1 MAIPPIPVKTPEGQ
15 AELTTRQR
23 RVSQRHRTV
32 LFLVDGRRS
41 EQEVRTLAAQAGAS
55 ESCFGE
61 LVDMGLI
68 AVVQPVQ
75 PQHTPTVPIPR
86 PAPTEDEPL
95 HVDIPIE
102 PEAPAPV
109 PAPVPAPA
117 TPASEGSS
125 ATTVSKLP
133 ASGAPAVPHDE
144 HESMLPAARTL
155 HPESVLTESTM
166 ERSAFSESILQD
178 FEALEA
184 SRSDDASLEEARGIL
199 IRAVRKESP
208 VAGAL
213 TLMRLRRAKSRQEL
227 AELIDEVESR
237 IVKPYRSLAAQ
248 QVLRRARHLL
258 EPRATSP
265 APF

>member
-15 AELTTRQR
+15 AELASRQR

-41 EQEVRTLAAQAGAS
+41 EHEVRALAAQAGAS
-55 ESCFGE
+55 DSCFGE

-68 AVVQPVQ
+68 AIVQPVQ
-75 PQHTPTVPIPR
+75 AQHTPTVPIPR

-102 PEAPAPV
+102 PQEEPAPTPAPV
-109 PAPVPAPA
+109 PTPDPAPPAADAAVPAAPPA
-117 TPASEGSS
+117 GVEPIVLHE
-125 ATTVSKLP
+125 
-133 ASGAPAVPHDE
+133 E
-144 HESMLPAARTL
+144 HESLLPAARTL
-155 HPESVLTESTM
+155 QPESVLTESTM
-166 ERSAFSESILQD
+166 ETPSFSESVLQD

-184 SRSDDASLEEARGIL
+184 SRSNDASLEEARGIL

-213 TLMRLRRAKSRQEL
+213 TLMRLRRAKSREEL

-237 IVKPYRSLAAQ
+237 IIKPYRSLAAQ

-258 EPRATSP
+258 ETRATSP
-265 APF
+265 AAS